1 MEKLEDYFPENDDA
15 QFDAVVCVFA
25 IFFVND
31 MESQIKKL
39 WKFVKSKGG
48 KLAITTWGPRMFE
61 PAYSYW
67 NNILRLERPD
77 LYSASNPWDRI
88 TDIDSVRRLIR
99 NGVTPITAKIEVL
112 EEHATQSLKTPD
124 DWWTVALGSGLRWA
138 IDQLDPPTFQKIR
151 QANIQFVK

>member
-1 MEKLEDYFPENDDA
+1 
-15 QFDAVVCVFA
+15 
-25 IFFVND
+25 
-31 MESQIKKL
+31 
-39 WKFVKSKGG
+39 
-48 KLAITTWGPRMFE
+48 MFE

-77 LYSASNPWDRI
+77 LCSASNPWDRI